1 MKLIK
6 EGTRYIAITEFAERS
21 IPKSAGFRWN
31 PADKVWWTS
40 ELEKA
45 LRIAESPDCEAS
57 PVLKGE
63 LNDALRGAEE
73 SLMASRATD
82 AVVDIPSPDGL
93 EYLPFQRAGIA
104 YAIERP
110 ATLIGDE
117 MGLGKTIQICGL
129 INETKPGSVMIICP
143 ASLKVNWQRE
153 LEKWLVD
160 DYTIG
165 IASGKD
171 LPDDD
176 ILIINY
182 DILNKHRHILSQRN
196 WDLGV
201 ADEAHY
207 IKNPKAQRSKAVVEL
222 LQGAGRRVLLTG
234 TPIVNRPKELFSLI
248 QLLDPDRWNNFM
260 RYAKR
265 YCGAYQ
271 SRWGWDFSGATH
283 LPELQESLR
292 RTVMVRRLKVNV
304 LTDLPPKQRQVIPI
318 PVNGYATQINA
329 EHDLE
334 QHYSTLIAE
343 AQIEADMADA
353 SDDPEAYKT
362 AVAKL
367 KDLTRIEF
375 NRISKIRHDTALL
388 KTAAVVNHVVELLDS
403 VDKVVVMAHHHDVVN
418 ELEAGL
424 AEFSPV
430 TLTGNTPQP
439 TRQQSVDRFQNDPEC
454 KVFIGSI
461 QASGVG
467 ITLTASSTVVFAEL
481 GWTPAEMSQAE
492 DRCHRIGQL
501 DSVLVQH
508 LVIDGSLD
516 ARIAQTLVSK
526 QNVLDRALDIEGGH
540 IDPLPQLGERE
551 NRKPVPE
558 LDMDRD
564 HIDLI
569 HEGLQI
575 LAGFDPD
582 LASVEN
588 GIGFNRI
595 DGQFGH
601 DLASKPS
608 LSPKQA
614 FYGEKLIR
622 KYHRQLPT
630 KIVKVLNR
638 KENTR

>member
-1 MKLIK
+1 M
-6 EGTRYIAITEFAERS
+6 
-21 IPKSAGFRWN
+21 
-31 PADKVWWTS
+31 
-40 ELEKA
+40 
-45 LRIAESPDCEAS
+45 
-57 PVLKGE
+57 
-63 LNDALRGAEE
+63 
-73 SLMASRATD
+73 
-82 AVVDIPSPDGL
+82 
-93 EYLPFQRAGIA
+93 
-104 YAIERP
+104 
-110 ATLIGDE
+110 
-117 MGLGKTIQICGL
+117 
-129 INETKPGSVMIICP
+129 
-143 ASLKVNWQRE
+143 
-153 LEKWLVD
+153 
-160 DYTIG
+160 
-165 IASGKD
+165 
-171 LPDDD
+171 
-176 ILIINY
+176 
-182 DILNKHRHILSQRN
+182 
-196 WDLGV
+196 
-201 ADEAHY
+201 
-207 IKNPKAQRSKAVVEL
+207 
-222 LQGAGRRVLLTG
+222 
-234 TPIVNRPKELFSLI
+234 
-248 QLLDPDRWNNFM
+248 
-260 RYAKR
+260 
-265 YCGAYQ
+265 
-271 SRWGWDFSGATH
+271 
-283 LPELQESLR
+283 
-292 RTVMVRRLKVNV
+292 
-304 LTDLPPKQRQVIPI
+304 
-318 PVNGYATQINA
+318 
-329 EHDLE
+329 
-334 QHYSTLIAE
+334 
-343 AQIEADMADA
+343 
-353 SDDPEAYKT
+353 
-362 AVAKL
+362 
-367 KDLTRIEF
+367 
-375 NRISKIRHDTALL
+375 
-388 KTAAVVNHVVELLDS
+388 
-403 VDKVVVMAHHHDVVN
+403 
-418 ELEAGL
+418 
-424 AEFSPV
+424 
-430 TLTGNTPQP
+430 
-439 TRQQSVDRFQNDPEC
+439 DRFQNDPEC

-540 IDPLPQLGERE
+540 IDPLPQLRERE

-638 KENTR
+638 KETNISGKSDKQTSL